1 MTETEQPRTGETPP
15 WAKVP
20 PAPTAPGVPAAP
32 AFSAVPQAPVS
43 VAVPDRLQRRLQRI
57 REEVERNRTV
67 GPTIPTWVLAV
78 ALVVIVGGF
87 TALVLLA

>member
-1 MTETEQPRTGETPP
+1 MDDMPP
-15 WAKVP
+15 DQP
-20 PAPTAPGVPAAP
+20 PARLNAD
-32 AFSAVPQAPVS
+32 FN
-43 VAVPDRLQRRLQRI
+43 PDRPAKSRQGRRLQRI

-87 TALVLLA
+87 LAMVIFS